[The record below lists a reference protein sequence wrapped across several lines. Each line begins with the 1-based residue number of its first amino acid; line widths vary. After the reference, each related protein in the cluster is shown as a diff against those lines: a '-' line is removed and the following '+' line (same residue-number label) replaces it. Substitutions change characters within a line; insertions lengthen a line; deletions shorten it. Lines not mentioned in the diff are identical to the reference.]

1 MHHLFDPTHPPHTRT
16 QIPLRALRQDKIHAI
31 TQAQYFNL
39 YHYELQ
45 LYLLPSIL
53 TIFLLNKIQLSI
65 YFQIFFITFY
75 DIVNMAKV
83 LG

>member
-1 MHHLFDPTHPPHTRT
+1 MHHLFDPTHPPHAMT

-53 TIFLLNKIQLSI
+53 TIFLLNKIQLRS
-65 YFQIFFITFY
+65 YFKYLLLLFI
-75 DIVNMAKV
+75 V
-83 LG
+83 